1 MKVII
6 FGATGMVGRGV
17 LRECLEDPTIE
28 SVLSVGRTSIK
39 KQHRKLLEIVQKD
52 LENYTDIASGLTGY
66 DACFFCLGTPSPGK
80 TEAEYSKITYDITL
94 AAAASLYR
102 LNPKI
107 TFIYVSAAGAD
118 STEKGRVMWARVRG
132 KTENAL
138 FELPFKAVYIFRPG
152 IIQPLHGIKSKTKAY
167 RQFYQ
172 LTQPLLP
179 VVRWM
184 FPNLI
189 STTEV
194 IGKAMINAVRYGAPQ
209 KILTNKD
216 IEKLAKAS
224 HK

>member
-17 LRECLEDPTIE
+17 LRECLNDPTVE
-28 SVLSVGRTSIK
+28 SVLSVGRSSIK
-39 KQHRKLLEIVQKD
+39 TQHRKLLEIVHKD
-52 LENYTDIASGLTGY
+52 MEYYTDIASGLTGY

-80 TEAEYSKITYDITL
+80 TEEQYSKITYDITL
-94 AAAASLYR
+94 AAATSIYR

-138 FELPFKAVYIFRPG
+138 FDLPFKAVYIFRPG
-152 IIQPLHGIKSKTKAY
+152 IIQPLHGVRSKTKAY
-167 RQFYQ
+167 RRFYKI
-172 LTQPLLP
+172 TKPILP
-179 VVRWM
+179 VVRWF
-184 FPNLI
+184 FPNLV
-189 STTEV
+189 STTEI
-194 IGKAMINAVRYGAPQ
+194 IGQAMINVARYGAPH

-216 IEKLAKAS
+216 FEKLAKANS
-224 HK
+224 K